1 MGILAIV
8 FALAVT
14 IVLLPSARPGVP
26 QLAAGIEALW
36 RPGVF
41 LLFQALRGLVF
52 IMLGKSL
59 VTGAPDILSS
69 PRRPNLV
76 FDQTT
81 LFEAIE
87 NRTVRT

>member
-8 FALAVT
+8 FAMALT
-14 IVLLPSARPGVP
+14 IVFLPSDRPGVP

-36 RPGVF
+36 RPEVF
-41 LLFQALRGLVF
+41 LLAHRLHHVWQKPGRW
-52 IMLGKSL
+52 
-59 VTGAPDILSS
+59 GADILSS
-69 PRRPNLV
+69 SRRPNLV

-87 NRTVRT
+87 KRTVRT